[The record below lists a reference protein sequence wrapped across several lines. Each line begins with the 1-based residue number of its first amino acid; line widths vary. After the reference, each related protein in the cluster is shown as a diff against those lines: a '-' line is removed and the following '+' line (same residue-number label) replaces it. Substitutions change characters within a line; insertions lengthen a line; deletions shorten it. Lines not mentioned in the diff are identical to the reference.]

1 MTGKRFTIDVE
12 ENTQE
17 NALFEDDKFVCFED
31 DTDEYLKKINEM
43 SDENEQLAKEKER
56 YKRLSE
62 IRREEINNR
71 ILTLKE
77 FINNCSDNK
86 VRSVLKELFYSEVK
100 EYDLSAQN
108 RKLLHENGQLKSKN
122 RGLQSELQI
131 FKEDATH
138 SNLQINKLI
147 DENEQLK
154 QFQDRV
160 FSWIDMHLQRLPTLR
175 DDEFEFDNEFADP
188 SLYSGA
194 IQILETMKREL
205 KGDVE

>member
-1 MTGKRFTIDVE
+1 MTEKRFTKYVPDSYGYTYITTIIDNEKNKQTGNTDEIVDMLNELAEENKELQTKNNAYLQDIEVYRE
-12 ENTQE
+12 ENTHLKLE
-17 NALFEDDKFVCFED
+17 NDK
-31 DTDEYLKKINEM
+31 
-43 SDENEQLAKEKER
+43 
-56 YKRLSE
+56 
-62 IRREEINNR
+62 
-71 ILTLKE
+71 
-77 FINNCSDNK
+77 
-86 VRSVLKELFYSEVK
+86 
-100 EYDLSAQN
+100 
-108 RKLLHENGQLKSKN
+108 LKSKN